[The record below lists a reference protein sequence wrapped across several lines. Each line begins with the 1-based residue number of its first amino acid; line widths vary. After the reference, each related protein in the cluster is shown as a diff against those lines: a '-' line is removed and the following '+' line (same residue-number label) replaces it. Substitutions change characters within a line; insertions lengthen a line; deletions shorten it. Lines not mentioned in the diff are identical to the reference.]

1 MISFH
6 VLFTKLSEFKE
17 VVSLKKKK
25 MFGGQGDGPMA
36 KSTGPEAQVSC
47 SASERPYTEAEEL
60 AYKKK
65 KKNGVAEKAAEAPS
79 RGH

>member
-1 MISFH
+1 
-6 VLFTKLSEFKE
+6 
-17 VVSLKKKK
+17 
-25 MFGGQGDGPMA
+25 MFGGQGDGPMV

-65 KKNGVAEKAAEAPS
+65 KWGGRE
-79 RGH
+79 GG